1 MQKAVKKKR
10 KERRFKSSTLAPT
23 PYPPRNHRNDRVARL
38 MSALCSCW
46 ALASII
52 PRRAETPS
60 TANPSWGCRESDKPS
75 MYQQTKN
82 KQIRKRKVSDPMDAQ
97 GRKTKTNT
105 GTEIYTRS
113 VLMNP
118 VCYRSLSLCWGDS
131 LNEIPLSLSHG
142 LVKNNNL
149 GLFSGCNSAAHP
161 LHIALGPFP
170 RTPPLQLVFRLDC
183 ITRRGFHWS
192 ARWLLQRHGSE
203 HQRLVL
209 PNRKEKSPGHQRIV
223 GCC

>member
-1 MQKAVKKKR
+1 
-10 KERRFKSSTLAPT
+10 
-23 PYPPRNHRNDRVARL
+23 
-38 MSALCSCW
+38 MSALCPCW
-46 ALASII
+46 VLASII

-82 KQIRKRKVSDPMDAQ
+82 KQRRKRRKVSDPMDAQ

-142 LVKNNNL
+142 LVKKQQFGAVFGVQL
-149 GLFSGCNSAAHP
+149 RC
-161 LHIALGPFP
+161 
-170 RTPPLQLVFRLDC
+170 TPASYSPWPVSQNPASSTRL
-183 ITRRGFHWS
+183 S
-192 ARWLLQRHGSE
+192 S
-203 HQRLVL
+203 
-209 PNRKEKSPGHQRIV
+209 
-223 GCC
+223 